1 MTKRSLDVLQMIL
14 DSAATSAS
22 LSIILLSYWP
32 YLFAVRCKR
41 YFGDRLLNPQI
52 TVTGFPK

>member
-1 MTKRSLDVLQMIL
+1 MTRRSLDALRIVF

-22 LSIILLSYWP
+22 LLIILFSYWP

-41 YFGDRLLNPQI
+41 VVF
-52 TVTGFPK
+52 

>member
-1 MTKRSLDVLQMIL
+1 MARRSLDVLQIVL

-22 LSIILLSYWP
+22 LLIILVSYWP

-41 YFGDRLLNPQI
+41 VLF
-52 TVTGFPK
+52 

>member
-1 MTKRSLDVLQMIL
+1 MTQRSLDVVRITI

-22 LSIILLSYWP
+22 LLIILFSYWP

-41 YFGDRLLNPQI
+41 VLF
-52 TVTGFPK
+52 